1 MLRRLASS
9 RSQSITELLSDR
21 FNHTRDRA
29 NDAFELR
36 HLDGQLS
43 AACCSQLVVTSPAVA
58 SRRAPLRGHPSLDEH
73 PLQRGVQ
80 RAFFDLENVIR
91 YPLNRIGDLIS
102 MHLAGARQSFQDQQ
116 IKCSWRNL
124 VSVQGITPGIVRLW
138 HVRIVSKACQGPTSV
153 PGLYEKRAWK
163 HGYRTDGRQPLPKSL
178 GCDYFSTTPKL
189 LGISGIAG
197 SVGSVGP
204 SKCRAIKI
212 APGFRSIGACQL
224 LLGQVRKRRSRQ
236 SFHPPE
242 KQPQLTILADGV
254 SIERRHFRVEF

>member
-1 MLRRLASS
+1 MRLSSFRYIALPNRRRAAARASFAVMPDSNCSSCRNSKCRRTSSSRSASNCRRCISMLRRLASS

-163 HGYRTDGRQPLPKSL
+163 QGFRTDGRQPLPKSL
-178 GCDYFSTTPKL
+178 
-189 LGISGIAG
+189 
-197 SVGSVGP
+197 
-204 SKCRAIKI
+204 
-212 APGFRSIGACQL
+212 
-224 LLGQVRKRRSRQ
+224 RQ
-236 SFHPPE
+236 SCP
-242 KQPQLTILADGV
+242 
-254 SIERRHFRVEF
+254 

>member
-1 MLRRLASS
+1 MPDSNCSSCRNSKCRRTSSSRSASNWRRCISMLRRLASS

-102 MHLAGARQSFQDQQ
+102 MDLAGTRQSFQDQQ

-163 HGYRTDGRQPLPKSL
+163 QGFRTDGRQPLPNR
-178 GCDYFSTTPKL
+178 YVRV
-189 LGISGIAG
+189 A
-197 SVGSVGP
+197 
-204 SKCRAIKI
+204 RN
-212 APGFRSIGACQL
+212 PGG
-224 LLGQVRKRRSRQ
+224 
-236 SFHPPE
+236 
-242 KQPQLTILADGV
+242 
-254 SIERRHFRVEF
+254 